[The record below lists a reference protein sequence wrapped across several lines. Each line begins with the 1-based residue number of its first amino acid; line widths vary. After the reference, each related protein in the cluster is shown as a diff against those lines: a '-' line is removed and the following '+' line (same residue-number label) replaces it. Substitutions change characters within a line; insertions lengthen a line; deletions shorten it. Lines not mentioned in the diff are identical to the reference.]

1 MIDPKEEIEILR
13 QMNRELMEEN
23 EHLRNQVK
31 ALEELAI
38 DAKNEYNGEYL
49 MRAWEEPNESLEQ
62 HYEEIPF
69 LLLEKSGI
77 SH

>member
-13 QMNRELMEEN
+13 QMNRELMDEN
-23 EHLRNQVK
+23 EHLRSQIK

-49 MRAWEEPNESLEQ
+49 MRAWEEPDE
-62 HYEEIPF
+62 
-69 LLLEKSGI
+69 
-77 SH
+77 

>member
-38 DAKNEYNGEYL
+38 DTRNEYNGEYL
-49 MRAWEEPNESLEQ
+49 MRAWQEEPDEL
-62 HYEEIPF
+62 
-69 LLLEKSGI
+69 
-77 SH
+77 

>member
-38 DAKNEYNGEYL
+38 DTRSEYNGEYL
-49 MRAWEEPNESLEQ
+49 MRAWEETDDGP
-62 HYEEIPF
+62 
-69 LLLEKSGI
+69 
-77 SH
+77 